1 MISGTLG
8 KKNARE
14 VRAFPDV
21 WILAEHTQQGVKAVV
36 MIPTIKDNAQHTPP
50 DKVPAMVTEAHETSA
65 RGAKTGPQGAVLG
78 RIGLLHPHPLIG
90 HLFGLLLLPVS
101 WLPIGRRPARTCGV
115 FCHWLRSLRAYGA
128 DSTIAEIQVDH
139 RGPRL
144 LGHFACRSVWSC
156 DHCAK
161 ARVAQTRSWLRSAL
175 MPALTLVACLVP
187 VTLTLAHSYAD
198 EWSGVVA
205 KLYEAF
211 TLFDKRLSKHY
222 AKAGSIGKLKALEA
236 PVGRN
241 GIHPHLHILLTHD
254 ASADLGGA

>member
-1 MISGTLG
+1 
-8 KKNARE
+8 
-14 VRAFPDV
+14 
-21 WILAEHTQQGVKAVV
+21 
-36 MIPTIKDNAQHTPP
+36 
-50 DKVPAMVTEAHETSA
+50 MVTEAHETSA
-65 RGAKTGPQGAVLG
+65 RGAKTGPQGAVLE
-78 RIGLLHPHPLIG
+78 RIGLLHPPPIG
-90 HLFGLLLLPVS
+90 LLFGLPLLPVS
-101 WLPIGRRPARTCGV
+101 WRLIGRKTGENLRGSSVIGCGR
-115 FCHWLRSLRAYGA
+115 WRAYGA

-175 MPALTLVACLVP
+175 MPALEARGLSGSL

-198 EWSGVVA
+198 DWAAVVA

-236 PVGRN
+236 PVGGN

-254 ASADLGGA
+254 ASADLAALQSAMCSAWSKAVAEVGGV

>member
-1 MISGTLG
+1 
-8 KKNARE
+8 
-14 VRAFPDV
+14 
-21 WILAEHTQQGVKAVV
+21 
-36 MIPTIKDNAQHTPP
+36 
-50 DKVPAMVTEAHETSA
+50 MVTEAHETSA

-78 RIGLLHPHPLIG
+78 KNRASPPS
-90 HLFGLLLLPVS
+90 P
-101 WLPIGRRPARTCGV
+101 PN
-115 FCHWLRSLRAYGA
+115 RSLVRVAVASRLMASHWKKTGENLRGSSVIGCGRWRAYGA

-175 MPALTLVACLVP
+175 MPALDARGLSGSL

-254 ASADLGGA
+254 ASADLAALESAMRSAWSKAVAEVGGV